1 MKGKQKILLLVCSVI
16 AVVSVSCMAAYA
28 LLKTVT
34 ETKTNVFASDKSIS
48 IDLTEPQWERY
59 GKEAAKVYVP
69 GQTIDKDPTVSL
81 NDESI
86 SAYVALKVQFFDE
99 KNNELTFREFADR
112 YLYGG
117 SELAN
122 AGIDWSKDWTFIG
135 NANSDL
141 ENDEYTIYNNY
152 SVEQKL
158 KVMDKTL
165 VAGPVAYIGDCD
177 KDIALL
183 QKASVAISRGGVH
196 NEKVQRNS
204 DIMLTDSNF
213 DTIIDLLKIARK
225 QKSINIGNTF
235 IGIVISLLVV
245 LLAVISFISWWVA
258 CLIYIL
264 ESILVLLNSQN
275 IVRM

>member
-1 MKGKQKILLLVCSVI
+1 MDLFEKIKGLH
-16 AVVSVSCMAAYA
+16 
-28 LLKTVT
+28 
-34 ETKTNVFASDKSIS
+34 KSLI
-48 IDLTEPQWERY
+48 IF
-59 GKEAAKVYVP
+59 
-69 GQTIDKDPTVSL
+69 
-81 NDESI
+81 NDGP
-86 SAYVALKVQFFDE
+86 V
-99 KNNELTFREFADR
+99 
-112 YLYGG
+112 
-117 SELAN
+117 
-122 AGIDWSKDWTFIG
+122 
-135 NANSDL
+135 DL

-165 VAGPVAYIGDCD
+165 VAGPVAYIWDCD
-177 KDIALL
+177 KDISLL
-183 QKASVAISRGGVH
+183 QKASVAISRSGVH

-235 IGIVISLLVV
+235 IGIVISLLV
-245 LLAVISFISWWVA
+245 LLAVISFIPWWVA

>member
-16 AVVSVSCMAAYA
+16 AVVSVSGMAAYA

>member
-245 LLAVISFISWWVA
+245 LLAVISFIPWWVA

>member
-1 MKGKQKILLLVCSVI
+1 MII
-16 AVVSVSCMAAYA
+16 
-28 LLKTVT
+28 
-34 ETKTNVFASDKSIS
+34 F
-48 IDLTEPQWERY
+48 
-59 GKEAAKVYVP
+59 
-69 GQTIDKDPTVSL
+69 
-81 NDESI
+81 NDGP
-86 SAYVALKVQFFDE
+86 V
-99 KNNELTFREFADR
+99 
-112 YLYGG
+112 
-117 SELAN
+117 
-122 AGIDWSKDWTFIG
+122 
-135 NANSDL
+135 DL

-165 VAGPVAYIGDCD
+165 VAGPVAYIGESKLKPEQYSTLGLAYIGDCD

>member
-16 AVVSVSCMAAYA
+16 AVMSVSGMAAYA

-59 GKEAAKVYVP
+59 GKEAAKAYVP

-122 AGIDWSKDWTFIG
+122 AGINWSKDWTFIG

>member
-1 MKGKQKILLLVCSVI
+1 MDDLNTCTTIIYDRFDGIETTEEEMDLFEKIKGLH
-16 AVVSVSCMAAYA
+16 
-28 LLKTVT
+28 
-34 ETKTNVFASDKSIS
+34 KSLI
-48 IDLTEPQWERY
+48 IF
-59 GKEAAKVYVP
+59 
-69 GQTIDKDPTVSL
+69 
-81 NDESI
+81 NDGP
-86 SAYVALKVQFFDE
+86 V
-99 KNNELTFREFADR
+99 
-112 YLYGG
+112 
-117 SELAN
+117 
-122 AGIDWSKDWTFIG
+122 
-135 NANSDL
+135 DL

-204 DIMLTDSNF
+204 D
-213 DTIIDLLKIARK
+213 TIIDLLKIARK

-245 LLAVISFISWWVA
+245 LLAVISFIPWWVA

>member
-1 MKGKQKILLLVCSVI
+1 M
-16 AVVSVSCMAAYA
+16 
-28 LLKTVT
+28 
-34 ETKTNVFASDKSIS
+34 E
-48 IDLTEPQWERY
+48 
-59 GKEAAKVYVP
+59 
-69 GQTIDKDPTVSL
+69 KDFL
-81 NDESI
+81 GDIE
-86 SAYVALKVQFFDE
+86 QFFGE
-99 KNNELTFREFADR
+99 
-112 YLYGG
+112 
-117 SELAN
+117 S
-122 AGIDWSKDWTFIG
+122 
-135 NANSDL
+135 
-141 ENDEYTIYNNY
+141 
-152 SVEQKL
+152 KL
-158 KVMDKTL
+158 KPEQYSAL
-165 VAGPVAYIGDCD
+165 GLAYIGDCD